1 MRNVITMM
9 AAAAMI
15 FAGCS
20 DNEMRVAEE
29 KVEIGFNTSIRNMTK
44 AAYDGTTFNKFHV
57 TALGN
62 GGNYFTDAVV
72 TKNDGGTWTTDY
84 NYYWPDYPLEF
95 YAYAPLDLQPSISQS
110 GKSIIDFTPKDKV
123 EEQQDVLAA
132 FNTGNKTDNGESGVD
147 QTFRHQL
154 AQVSVKALND
164 NASTYTVEVLGVKLG
179 RVMSKSTMTFPTSAT
194 AYATWS
200 TPTEAK
206 SYGIKYATALTLNAT
221 AQNLMGGD
229 DNWLMLPQTL
239 TAWNVNAD
247 GTDNGG
253 AYIAVLVRI
262 KDNTGSYIYPK
273 VKDGQTE
280 ALYAYSA
287 VPVNTPWI
295 ASHKYVYTLRFFGQ
309 NGGAGVIA
317 PDLTNPQDP
326 NDPDIDT
333 DPLSGKNPGDQIVA
347 GTISFNVNIEDWIQG
362 GENNITIEN

>member
-15 FAGCS
+15 FASCS
-20 DNEMRVAEE
+20 DNESGVAEE
-29 KVEIGFNTSIRNMTK
+29 KVEIGFNTSIRDVTK
-44 AAYDGTTFNKFHV
+44 AAFDGTTFNKFHV

-62 GGNYFTDAVV
+62 GGNFFTDAVV
-72 TKNDGGTWTTDY
+72 TKNNGGTWTTDH
-84 NYYWPDYPLEF
+84 NYFWPDYSLEF
-95 YAYAPLDLQPSISQS
+95 YAYAPVDLQPSISQS
-110 GKSIIDFTPKDKV
+110 GKSITDFTPKDKV

-147 QTFRHQL
+147 LTFRHQL

-164 NASTYTVEVLGVKLG
+164 NAGTYTVEVLGVKLG
-179 RVMSKSTMTFPTSAT
+179 RVMSKSTMTFPTSST

-239 TAWNVNAD
+239 TAWNANT
-247 GTDNGG
+247 GSTDNGG

-262 KDNTGSYIYPK
+262 TDKTSSYVYPK
-273 VKDGQTE
+273 LKEGQSE

-287 VPVNTPWI
+287 VPVDTKWE
-295 ASHKYVYTLRFFGQ
+295 AGHKYVYTLSFFGQ

-326 NDPDIDT
+326 NDPNIDIT
-333 DPLSGKNPGDQIVA
+333 PLPGNNPGDPI
-347 GTISFNVNIEDWIQG
+347 INSPIMFNVSIVDWLSG
-362 GENNITIEN
+362 GDNDITIEN